1 MARALSVV
9 ACATLA
15 VLLTG
20 CFGPATGHP
29 ARLFVLNPTAAA
41 TAAADRTSDL
51 RLGIG
56 RITLPEILNRPQ
68 IVTQLGDNEVRV
80 ADDSQWAEPLEQSV
94 PRVLA
99 ENLARLIGT
108 ERVSVYPW
116 PSPMEVDL
124 RVEIAISQ
132 FEGDATGEVSLA
144 ARWRLVRSDG
154 SEAQPLALS
163 THSQTASDGSIDAM
177 VGAMDRLLEALSR
190 DIAAAIAGASR

>member
-1 MARALSVV
+1 M
-9 ACATLA
+9 
-15 VLLTG
+15 G
-20 CFGPATGHP
+20 
-29 ARLFVLNPTAAA
+29 
-41 TAAADRTSDL
+41 
-51 RLGIG
+51 
-56 RITLPEILNRPQ
+56 E
-68 IVTQLGDNEVRV
+68 NEVRV
-80 ADDSQWAEPLEQSV
+80 ADDSQWAEPLEKSV

-116 PSPMEVDL
+116 PSQMEVDL

-132 FEGDATGEVSLA
+132 FEGDATGKVSLV

-177 VGAMDRLLEALSR
+177 VGALDRVLEALSR
-190 DIAAAIAGASR
+190 DIAAAIAVASR